1 MQYKKYCNKILPRRL
16 YIVED
21 YNDVNLNSKKNML
34 VIHPEDQTTS
44 MLKGLYEGAVCTL
57 ISKPLSRRDM
67 RRLLRE
73 TEPNERVLL
82 LGHGSANGLFHR
94 EDPSSA
100 QFDSFIISHAHA
112 YPLRKHGANLVG
124 IWCHAADFARRERLQ
139 GLFSGMIISDMEEAQ
154 QYHVHTTQ
162 EELDREN
169 IKLVERLR
177 SLLDEGISLREIP
190 QRMLELDDAH
200 TPLTEFNYKNF
211 YYL

>member
-1 MQYKKYCNKILPRRL
+1 
-16 YIVED
+16 
-21 YNDVNLNSKKNML
+21 ML
-34 VIHPEDQTTS
+34 VIHPVDQTTS

-73 TEPNERVLL
+73 TEPHERVLL

-94 EDPSSA
+94 VDSSSA

-169 IKLVERLR
+169 MKLAARLR
-177 SLLDEGISLREIP
+177 YLLDAKVPLGYIP
-190 QRMLELDDAH
+190 ELLPPLDDVKSE
-200 TPLTEFNYKNF
+200 LTTFNYRNF
-211 YYL
+211 IYC

>member
-1 MQYKKYCNKILPRRL
+1 
-16 YIVED
+16 
-21 YNDVNLNSKKNML
+21 ML

-57 ISKPLSRRDM
+57 VSRPLSRRDM

-73 TEPNERVLL
+73 REPQERVLL
-82 LGHGSANGLFHR
+82 LGHGSADGLFYR
-94 EDPSSA
+94 EDSSSSR
-100 QFDSFIISHAHA
+100 FDSFIISHAHA

-139 GLFSGMIISDMEEAQ
+139 GLFSGMIISEMEEAQ

-169 IKLVERLR
+169 EKLAARLR
-177 SLLDEGISLREIP
+177 YLFDSKVPLSDIPELLPG
-190 QRMLELDDAH
+190 LDDVKSE
-200 TPLTEFNYKNF
+200 LTTFNYRNF
-211 YYL
+211 IYR